1 MFRNKIIVA
10 GSGGQGA
17 LRVGQMIAYAALNE
31 DLEATWLPSYGA
43 EMRGGTA
50 NCCVV
55 ISSEPII
62 CPIVLEPTE
71 LIAMNLP
78 SLLKF
83 EPTVVPNGTVFVNSS
98 IIQEKVQRTDLRAIY
113 VPCLEI
119 ALNSS
124 MIDLEPTCQCGQ
136 LKKVPFNEIAQEL
149 GNLKVANM
157 VMLGAY
163 IEAMGNLGTET
174 IKEMLV
180 HMFTGPKAK
189 LVDLNI
195 EALRR
200 GAACVR

>member
-1 MFRNKIIVA
+1 MTNEIMIA
-10 GSGGQGA
+10 GFGGQGVMA
-17 LRVGQMIAYAALNE
+17 IGKTLA
-31 DLEATWLPSYGA
+31 EAGMKENKDVCWLPSYGP

-50 NCCVV
+50 NCSVV
-55 ISSEPII
+55 LTDDAIVS
-62 CPIVLEPTE
+62 PIVLEPTE

-83 EPTVVPNGTVFVNSS
+83 EPTVKAGGTIFVNSS
-98 IIQEKVQRTDLRAIY
+98 IITEKVTRTDVKVVY

-119 ALNSS
+119 A
-124 MIDLEPTCQCGQ
+124 
-136 LKKVPFNEIAQEL
+136 QEL
-149 GNLKVANM
+149 GNMKVANM

-163 IEAMGNLGTET
+163 IQAMGNLSFET

-195 EALRR
+195 EALAR
-200 GAACVR
+200 GAACVQ

>member
-1 MFRNKIIVA
+1 MTNEIMIA
-10 GSGGQGA
+10 GFGGQGVMA
-17 LRVGQMIAYAALNE
+17 IGKTLA
-31 DLEATWLPSYGA
+31 EAGMKEGKAVSWLPSYGP

-55 ISSEPII
+55 ISEEEIV

-78 SLLKF
+78 SLRKF
-83 EPTVVPNGTVFVNSS
+83 ENDVVEGGTIFVNSS
-98 IIQEKVQRTDLRAIY
+98 IISEPVLRQGVRVVN
-113 VPCLEI
+113 VPCLDI
-119 ALNSS
+119 AN
-124 MIDLEPTCQCGQ
+124 
-136 LKKVPFNEIAQEL
+136 EL
-149 GNLKVANM
+149 GNAKVANM

-163 IEAMGNLGTET
+163 IEAMGDLGTET

-200 GAACVR
+200 GAACVK

>member
-1 MFRNKIIVA
+1 MTNEIMIA
-10 GSGGQGA
+10 GFGGQGVMA
-17 LRVGQMIAYAALNE
+17 IGKTLA
-31 DLEATWLPSYGA
+31 EAGMKEGKAVSWLPSYGP

-55 ISSEPII
+55 ISEEEIV

-83 EPTVVPNGTVFVNSS
+83 EPTVKAGGTIFVNSS
-98 IIQEKVQRTDLRAIY
+98 IISEPVLRDDVRVVN
-113 VPCLEI
+113 VPCLDI
-119 ALNSS
+119 AN
-124 MIDLEPTCQCGQ
+124 
-136 LKKVPFNEIAQEL
+136 EL
-149 GNLKVANM
+149 GNAKVANM

-163 IEAMGNLGTET
+163 IEAMGNLGTDT

-200 GAACVR
+200 GAACVK

>member
-1 MFRNKIIVA
+1 MTNEIMIA
-10 GSGGQGA
+10 GFGGQGVMA
-17 LRVGQMIAYAALNE
+17 IGKTLA
-31 DLEATWLPSYGA
+31 EAGMKENKDVCWLPSYGP

-50 NCCVV
+50 NCSVV
-55 ISSEPII
+55 LTDEAIVS
-62 CPIVLEPTE
+62 PIVLEPTE

-83 EPTVVPNGTVFVNSS
+83 EPTVKAGGTIFVNSS
-98 IIQEKVQRTDLRAIY
+98 IISEKVTRTDVKAVY
-113 VPCLEI
+113 VPCL
-119 ALNSS
+119 
-124 MIDLEPTCQCGQ
+124 
-136 LKKVPFNEIAQEL
+136 EIAQEL

-163 IEAMGNLGTET
+163 IQAMGNLSFDT

-195 EALRR
+195 EALSR
-200 GAACVR
+200 GAACVK

>member
-1 MFRNKIIVA
+1 MTNEIMIA
-10 GSGGQGA
+10 GFGGQGVMA
-17 LRVGQMIAYAALNE
+17 IGKTLA
-31 DLEATWLPSYGA
+31 EAGMKENKDVSWLPSYGP

-55 ISSEPII
+55 LTDDAIVS
-62 CPIVLEPTE
+62 PIVLEPTE

-83 EPTVVPNGTVFVNSS
+83 EPTVKAGGTIFVNSS
-98 IIQEKVQRTDLRAIY
+98 IITEKVTRTDVKAVY

-119 ALNSS
+119 A
-124 MIDLEPTCQCGQ
+124 
-136 LKKVPFNEIAQEL
+136 QEL
-149 GNLKVANM
+149 GNMKVANM

-163 IEAMGNLGTET
+163 IQAMGNLSFDT

-195 EALRR
+195 EALAR
-200 GAACVR
+200 GAACVK

>member
-1 MFRNKIIVA
+1 MTNEIIIA
-10 GSGGQGA
+10 GFGGQGVMA
-17 LRVGQMIAYAALNE
+17 IGKSLA
-31 DLEATWLPSYGA
+31 EAGMKEGKEVSWLPSYGP

-50 NCCVV
+50 NCSVV
-55 ISSEPII
+55 ISTDPIVSPII
-62 CPIVLEPTE
+62 LEPTE

-83 EPTVVPNGTVFVNSS
+83 EPTVVPGGTIFVNSS
-98 IIQEKVQRTDLRAIY
+98 IITEKVTRTDVKAVY
-113 VPCLEI
+113 VPCLDI
-119 ALNSS
+119 AN
-124 MIDLEPTCQCGQ
+124 
-136 LKKVPFNEIAQEL
+136 EL
-149 GNLKVANM
+149 GNSKVANM

-163 IEAMGNLGTET
+163 IQAMGNLGEET

-200 GAACVR
+200 GAACVK

>member
-1 MFRNKIIVA
+1 MTNEIMIA
-10 GSGGQGA
+10 GFGGQGVMA
-17 LRVGQMIAYAALNE
+17 IGKTLA
-31 DLEATWLPSYGA
+31 EAGMKENKDVSWLPSYGP

-55 ISSEPII
+55 LTDDAIVS
-62 CPIVLEPTE
+62 PIVLEPTE

-83 EPTVVPNGTVFVNSS
+83 EPTVKAGGTIFVNSS
-98 IIQEKVQRTDLRAIY
+98 IITEKVSRTDVKAVY
-113 VPCLEI
+113 VPCL
-119 ALNSS
+119 
-124 MIDLEPTCQCGQ
+124 
-136 LKKVPFNEIAQEL
+136 EIAQEL

-163 IEAMGNLGTET
+163 IQAMGNLSVET

-195 EALRR
+195 EALAR
-200 GAACVR
+200 GAACVK

>member
-1 MFRNKIIVA
+1 MTNEIMIA
-10 GSGGQGA
+10 GFGGQGVMA
-17 LRVGQMIAYAALNE
+17 IGKTLA
-31 DLEATWLPSYGA
+31 EAGMKENKDVSWLPSYGP

-55 ISSEPII
+55 LTDDAIVS
-62 CPIVLEPTE
+62 PIVLEPTE

-78 SLLKF
+78 SLRKF
-83 EPTVVPNGTVFVNSS
+83 ENDVVKGGTIFVNSS
-98 IIQEKVQRTDLRAIY
+98 IISEKVNRDDVRAIY
-113 VPCLEI
+113 VPCLDI
-119 ALNSS
+119 AN
-124 MIDLEPTCQCGQ
+124 
-136 LKKVPFNEIAQEL
+136 EL
-149 GNLKVANM
+149 GNAKVANM

-163 IEAMGNLGTET
+163 IEAMGNLGVET

-200 GAACVR
+200 GAACVK